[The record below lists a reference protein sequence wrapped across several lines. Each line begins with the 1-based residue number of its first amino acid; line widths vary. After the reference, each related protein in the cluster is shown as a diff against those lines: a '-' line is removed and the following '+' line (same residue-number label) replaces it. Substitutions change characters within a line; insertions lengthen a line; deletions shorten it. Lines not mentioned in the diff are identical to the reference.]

1 MVVGW
6 LRVSLRLGG
15 LTSLKEKR
23 QVLRSVIA
31 RLGREAAFAVAEVGD
46 QDLWGNAE
54 LGVSVVGNNPRQV
67 ESMLQHAEDLFGE
80 ETRWEVVGVD
90 RGIETV

>member
-1 MVVGW
+1 MKG
-6 LRVSLRLGG
+6 
-15 LTSLKEKR
+15 KR

-31 RLGREAAFAVAEVGD
+31 RLGREPAFAVAEVGD

-54 LGVSVVGNNPRQV
+54 LGICVVGNNARQV
-67 ESMLQHAEDLFGE
+67 ESMLQHAEDLFCE

-90 RGIETV
+90 RGIEGV